1 MKYLS
6 NFLEPLM
13 KLFLIKSNKDKCKV
27 AQRILSFKKKTRLKI
42 VMNMY
47 SKLLNNHS
55 LHPPLFSVWGCGGG
69 GVNVQ
74 PNFRKGGG
82 LDRTSTFRGG
92 LLENRGVTLFE
103 GEV

>member
-6 NFLEPLM
+6 NFLEPFM
-13 KLFLIKSNKDKCKV
+13 KLFLIKSNKDKCNV

-74 PNFRKGGG
+74 PNFRKGGR

-92 LLENRGVTLFE
+92 LPENRGVTLFE
-103 GEV
+103 VEV